1 MAEARNN
8 QKRNSQKPEPRRSGG
23 ALFWLAFFILIIC
36 LFFINRNLIRTTI
49 QNTRFLDRL
58 FDRPQDTAEPISPGD
73 AAGEEVLPESGFE
86 AEEVPPVER
95 PPLSTPAAAVPA
107 EKPPG
112 NTPRAAP
119 VPPPPRE
126 PAGASP
132 RAEQRDRPIYFM
144 QVDKDGTVM
153 RMRVSRSLAVSDA
166 PMTDALRALLEG
178 PSPEE
183 QRRGMVS
190 FIPPGTKLLSVMVRG
205 TTAYINFNQ
214 DFQFSTFGVEG
225 YAAQLRHIV
234 WTATEFSAVKD
245 VQILIEGKRVDYLGE
260 SILIGSPISRDML
273 P

>member
-1 MAEARNN
+1 M
-8 QKRNSQKPEPRRSGG
+8 
-23 ALFWLAFFILIIC
+23 LFWLAFFILIVC
-36 LFFINRNLIRTTI
+36 LFLINRNLIRTTI
-49 QNTRFLDRL
+49 ENTRFLERV
-58 FDRPQDTAEPISPGD
+58 FDHPQDAAEPIPPGE
-73 AAGEEVLPESGFE
+73 AVGEEVLREPDV
-86 AEEVPPVER
+86 AEEEIPP
-95 PPLSTPAAAVPA
+95 AVPA
-107 EKPPG
+107 VTVPAEEKPG
-112 NTPRAAP
+112 NTPQAAP

-132 RAEQRDRPIYFM
+132 QVRQQDRPVYFM

-166 PMTDALRALLEG
+166 PMTDVLQSLLEG

-205 TTAYINFNQ
+205 TTAYINFNEE
-214 DFQFSTFGVEG
+214 FQFSTFGVEG
-225 YAAQLRHIV
+225 YAAQLRQIV
-234 WTATEFSAVKD
+234 WTATEFSTVKD

-260 SILIGSPISRDML
+260 SILIGGPISRDML